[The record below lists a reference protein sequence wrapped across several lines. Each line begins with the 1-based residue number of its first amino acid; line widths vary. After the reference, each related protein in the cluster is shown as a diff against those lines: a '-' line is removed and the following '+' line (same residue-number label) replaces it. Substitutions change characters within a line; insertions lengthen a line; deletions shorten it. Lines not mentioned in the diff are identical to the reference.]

1 MIALITEHTHWL
13 TTKEAIRQCT
23 LTLQNWGITFQDI
36 QNLEGRKRN
45 SQDMTNSTKSIGRQ
59 RQIAVFPD
67 SGDEWQHMQ
76 WLRAGFFSEE
86 DIDES

>member
-1 MIALITEHTHWL
+1 
-13 TTKEAIRQCT
+13 
-23 LTLQNWGITFQDI
+23 
-36 QNLEGRKRN
+36 
-45 SQDMTNSTKSIGRQ
+45 MTNSTKSIGRQ